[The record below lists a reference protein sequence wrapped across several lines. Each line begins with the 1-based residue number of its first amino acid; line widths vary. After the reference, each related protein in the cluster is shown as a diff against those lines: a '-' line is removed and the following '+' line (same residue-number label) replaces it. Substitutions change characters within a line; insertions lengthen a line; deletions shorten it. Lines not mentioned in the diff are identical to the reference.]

1 MKTRLIPLLLL
12 LAAVFTFQNCSKEPE
27 NTLAFDENNPSTAE
41 DRAPVIVVPAGSV
54 NALAAAIATAGNNGT
69 VRLAAGIH
77 TEDGT
82 VTIPYRIKLI
92 GDEGAVLISD
102 TDPLTGANFQL
113 ETAIHVFGAANTII
127 DNIDFQTP
135 GGVTGGTAVVVEN
148 SANVTV
154 KNCSMTNVQFGVL
167 VEKSDNINVINN
179 TISVSTA
186 WQTGDIPEADG
197 IIIIN
202 GKNAR
207 IEGNE
212 ASGGIFGIFGCD
224 KNGIY
229 QQNNTHH
236 NLVGL
241 ILCKVP
247 QNALPMPDGHLVGAA
262 TPATNWKCKNN
273 LSTDNFT
280 TGYLVIDGA
289 RDNLLE
295 DNEGGNNGTYDIEL
309 TGDTYRFGFL
319 TPASIHNRV
328 KAGVFQ
334 NVTIKDCGIDNTVI
348 GGIQIDINLDPCY

>member
-1 MKTRLIPLLLL
+1 MKTNLILYSLLLI
-12 LAAVFTFQNCSKEPE
+12 AAFSFQNCSKETG
-27 NTLAFDENNPSTAE
+27 NITSFDGNDQNLVNE
-41 DRAPVIVVPAGSV
+41 RAATITVPAGSN
-54 NALAAAIATAGNNGT
+54 NALAAAIAAAGNNGT

-92 GDEGAVLISD
+92 GDEGAILISD
-102 TDPLTGANFQL
+102 TDPFTLANIQMEPAL
-113 ETAIHVFGAANTII
+113 HVLSAPNTII

-154 KNCSMTNVQFGVL
+154 KNCSMTNLQFGVL
-167 VEKSDNINVINN
+167 VEQSDNINILGN
-179 TISVSTA
+179 TLSMSAA

-197 IIIIN
+197 IIVIN

-212 ASGGIFGIFGCD
+212 VSGGVFGIFGCD

-229 QQNNTHH
+229 QQNYTHH
-236 NLVGL
+236 NFVGL

-247 QNALPMPDGHLVGAA
+247 QDALVMPDGHAVGAA

-273 LSTDNFT
+273 HSSNNLTV
-280 TGYLVIDGA
+280 GYLVIDSA
-289 RDNLLE
+289 TDNLLE
-295 DNEGGNNGTYDIEL
+295 DNEGGSNGTYDIEL
-309 TGDTYRFGFL
+309 TGDSYRFGFL
-319 TPASIHNRV
+319 TPASVHNRA
-328 KAGVFQ
+328 KAGAFP
-334 NVTIKDCGIDNTVI
+334 NVTIKNCGIDNTVI
-348 GGIQIDINLDPCY
+348 GGIQIDIATDPCY